1 MSTFLEAAQP
11 RHSQS
16 EKLQAAFAYALL
28 LMAVCQIGIVAS
40 GINSASIARS
50 DFRAFYSA
58 GHMVRSGEGAALYD
72 YDLEKRVQDRL
83 VAPLWGLMPFFYPAY
98 AALPFVP
105 LSELSYRVAYF
116 VFLALNLMLACLAAV
131 ILRPSSIAALWK
143 PLPILLFLCSFP
155 VGIAFRQGQVTTI
168 LLLLYCAC
176 FAAIQRGQD
185 FRAGILLA
193 LALVKFQIALPV
205 AVLFLLWRRWRFMAG
220 FASAAVAVAVLSVC
234 LTGGMKGYLRS
245 LMRATHTVT
254 TTQVRYAVTPAEMP
268 NLYGFFYF
276 LAGPHWGWCLLSFA
290 HFCCWSGRHFSGHPC
305 HWR

>member
-1 MSTFLEAAQP
+1 M
-11 RHSQS
+11 
-16 EKLQAAFAYALL
+16 
-28 LMAVCQIGIVAS
+28 I
-40 GINSASIARS
+40 
-50 DFRAFYSA
+50 
-58 GHMVRSGEGAALYD
+58 
-72 YDLEKRVQDRL
+72 
-83 VAPLWGLMPFFYPAY
+83 PFFYPAY

-131 ILRPSSIAALWK
+131 ILRPCLPSIAALWK

-155 VGIAFRQGQVTTI
+155 VGLAFRQGQVTII

-205 AVLFLLWRRWRFMAG
+205 AVLFLVWRRWRFMAG

-234 LTGGMKGYLRS
+234 LTGLSGLDVYRQS
-245 LMRATHTVT
+245 LTRASYTVV
-254 TTQVRYAVTPAEMP
+254 TTQVRYAVTP
-268 NLYGFFYF
+268 
-276 LAGPHWGWCLLSFA
+276 
-290 HFCCWSGRHFSGHPC
+290 
-305 HWR
+305 